1 MRVLYTWLRGGN
13 LRPWRFEHLKYGSP
27 PILSCLLTANW
38 GEERRPVGQFRKLP
52 ETKHLSFVLSAQR
65 IILEQRLWIL
75 RSWEK
80 QQQKTWDACKTKC
93 TWSNGGISNPLI
105 RLFAL
110 DCTLCIATAYLE
122 QQSTK
127 VGIKVNPG
135 KHSFLWKLHFWPIFD
150 KSAQL
155 TTVISKSRQ

>member
-1 MRVLYTWLRGGN
+1 MRVLYTWLR
-13 LRPWRFEHLKYGSP
+13 REFETAFWTFQIWP
-27 PILSCLLTANW
+27 RDAILSLTADW
-38 GEERRPVGQFRKLP
+38 GWEGRPVGQFTKLP
-52 ETKHLSFVLSAQR
+52 ETKHLSSVTVKDFESSAQ
-65 IILEQRLWIL
+65 QK
-75 RSWEK
+75 RSKKCE
-80 QQQKTWDACKTKC
+80 TYVCETKC
-93 TWSNGGISNPLI
+93 TCWSNSGISNPLI

-135 KHSFLWKLHFWPIFD
+135 KHRFLWKLHFWPIFD